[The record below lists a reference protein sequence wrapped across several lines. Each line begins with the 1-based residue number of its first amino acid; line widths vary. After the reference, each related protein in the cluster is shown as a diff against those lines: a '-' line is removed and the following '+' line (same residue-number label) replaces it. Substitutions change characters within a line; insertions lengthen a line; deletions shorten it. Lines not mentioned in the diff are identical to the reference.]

1 MKPGDVLL
9 TIMPQADG
17 SQKARPVLLL
27 CRVPPFDDFLVCGIT
42 TQLGNAVPGLDEIVS
57 ASDGDFKATGL
68 KATSLIRTAY
78 LALLPAARFNGRIGS
93 VTEARHK
100 RLLATLAAFLHNVA

>member
-9 TIMPQADG
+9 TIMPQADA
-17 SQKARPVLLL
+17 SPKASPVLFL
-27 CRVPPFDDFLVCGIT
+27 CLVPPFNDFLVCGIT
-42 TQLGNAVPGLDEIVS
+42 TQISNAVPDLDEIVS
-57 ASDGDFKATGL
+57 ASDGDFEATGL

-78 LALLPAARFNGRIGS
+78 LALLPAARFKGRIGS

-100 RLLATLAAFLHNVA
+100 RLLSALATFLHIAA

>member
-42 TQLGNAVPGLDEIVS
+42 TQIGHAIPDLDEIVS
-57 ASDGDFKATGL
+57 ASELDFKATGL

-100 RLLATLAAFLHNVA
+100 RLLSARATFLHNAA

>member
-1 MKPGDVLL
+1 MKPGDLLL

-100 RLLATLAAFLHNVA
+100 RLLSALATFLHNVA

>member
-17 SQKARPVLLL
+17 SQKARPVLFL

-42 TQLGNAVPGLDEIVS
+42 TQIGNAIPNLDEIVS
-57 ASDGDFKATGL
+57 ASDADFKATGL

-100 RLLATLAAFLHNVA
+100 RLLSALATFLHNAA

>member
-17 SQKARPVLLL
+17 SQKTRPVLFL
-27 CRVPPFDDFLVCGIT
+27 CRVPPFADFLVCGIT
-42 TQLGNAVPGLDEIVS
+42 TQIGNAIPDLDEIVS
-57 ASDGDFKATGL
+57 ASDGDFEATGL

-78 LALLPAARFNGRIGS
+78 LALLPAARFKGRIGS

-100 RLLATLAAFLHNVA
+100 RLLSALAMFLHNAA

>member
-17 SQKARPVLLL
+17 SQKARPVLFL

-100 RLLATLAAFLHNVA
+100 RLLSALAKFLQNAA

>member
-57 ASDGDFKATGL
+57 ASDGDFKATRL
-68 KATSLIRTAY
+68 KATSLIRTVY

-100 RLLATLAAFLHNVA
+100 RLLAALAAFLHNVA